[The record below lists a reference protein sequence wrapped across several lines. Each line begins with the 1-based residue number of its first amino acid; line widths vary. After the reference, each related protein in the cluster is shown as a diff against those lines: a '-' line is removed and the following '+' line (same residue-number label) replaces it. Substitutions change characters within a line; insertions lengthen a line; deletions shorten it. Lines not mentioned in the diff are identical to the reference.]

1 MVKVSDYIIQYLE
14 QLGVGHMF
22 MLPGGGAMHLNDSL
36 GKSQKIQYVV
46 CLHEQACAIAAEAYA
61 RVTNKPGLL
70 MVTTGPG
77 GTNAVT
83 GVAAA
88 YVESTPMIV
97 LSGQVK
103 MADQIRNQGIRQ
115 QGMQEVD
122 IVSIVKPITK
132 YAVMVT
138 GPETIKYHLDKA
150 VYEAM
155 NGRKGPV
162 WLDLPLDVQ
171 ASMIDENTLAGW
183 EPERN
188 TQNEEGNHAAAG
200 SGALHLGF
208 LDRMPWTAECEISD
222 SRPDRSEMENGTGDF
237 EVLPAALGRQ
247 ELEQQVLQVIE
258 RLNASERPVLL
269 AGNGIRLSEGIE
281 VFEELADC
289 LSIPILTTWN
299 GIDLIEE
306 THPLFFG
313 RPGGMGQRYA
323 NFMQQNSD
331 FFLSIGARMNLLQT
345 GYNFD
350 GFAREAVKVMVDIDE
365 NELKK
370 INVRPQI
377 SICADAKDFMELLL
391 KHKDKIHKKNRSQWI
406 AYGKRMK
413 EKYPVVQKEY
423 WEQKENVNT
432 YALLDVI
439 TEQMKEN
446 DIYVS
451 GSSGTC
457 IDVSMQTFRVK
468 KGQRVFA
475 TKGLASMGFG
485 VPATIGACLA
495 GNGRRTVCVNGDG
508 GFQMNIQELETI
520 RRLDLPIKIFVLNNQ
535 GYAQIHATQKN
546 IFQGH
551 YVACDEGSNLTLSP
565 ISDVAAAYGLKTV
578 KIQNNQELQEK
589 VREVLAYDGPV
600 VCEVIVPIELSAF
613 PKQVSYKRADGQME
627 SLPLE
632 YMNPP
637 LSEKEMQENMLIGM
651 YQKE

>member
-1 MVKVSDYIIQYLE
+1 MKLSDYVIQYLE
-14 QLGVGHMF
+14 QLNIKHMF

-36 GKSQKIQYVV
+36 GNSDKIQYVV

-61 RVTNKPGLL
+61 RVTNQPSLL

-77 GTNAVT
+77 GTNALT

-103 MADQIRNQGIRQ
+103 IADQIRDQGIRQ
-115 QGMQEVD
+115 QGMQELD
-122 IVSIVKPITK
+122 IVSIVKPVTK

-138 GPETIKYHLDKA
+138 DPQTIRHHLDRA
-150 VYEAM
+150 VYEAT

-162 WLDLPLDVQ
+162 WLDIPLDVQ
-171 ASMIDENTLAGW
+171 ATQIDETTLAGW
-183 EPERN
+183 QPDQEDSQVISAKNEGLER
-188 TQNEEGNHAAAG
+188 
-200 SGALHLGF
+200 
-208 LDRMPWTAECEISD
+208 
-222 SRPDRSEMENGTGDF
+222 
-237 EVLPAALGRQ
+237 
-247 ELEQQVLQVIE
+247 QVLQVIDE
-258 RLNASERPVLL
+258 LNRAKRPVLL
-269 AGNGIRLSEGIE
+269 AGNGIRLAEAIPQ
-281 VFEELADC
+281 FEELVET
-289 LSIPILTTWN
+289 LGIPVLTTWN
-299 GIDLIEE
+299 GIDLMDEN
-306 THPLFFG
+306 HPLFFG

-323 NFMQQNSD
+323 NFVQQNSD

-350 GFAREAVKVMVDIDE
+350 GFARAAVKIMVDIDE
-365 NELKK
+365 PELHK
-370 INVRPQI
+370 INVRPDI
-377 SICADAKDFMELLL
+377 AVCADAREFIECLLA
-391 KHKDKIHKKNRSQWI
+391 HKDLIQNREDAEWL
-406 AYGKRMK
+406 AYARRMK
-413 EKYPVVQKEY
+413 EKYPIVLDKYRQRAE
-423 WEQKENVNT
+423 EVNT

-439 TEQMKEN
+439 TEQMRAD

-468 KGQRVFA
+468 KGQRVFS

-495 GNGRRTVCVNGDG
+495 GGRRRTVCVNGDG

-520 RRLDLPIKIFVLNNQ
+520 HRLHLPIKIFVLNNH

-546 IFQGH
+546 IFAGH
-551 YVACDEGSNLTLSP
+551 YVACDADSELTLSP
-565 ISDVAAAYGLKTV
+565 ISDVANAYRLKTV
-578 KIQNNQELQEK
+578 QIHNNAQLQEK
-589 VREVLAYDGPV
+589 VAEVLDYDGPV
-600 VCEVIVPIELSAF
+600 ICEVFVPIDLSAF
-613 PKQVSYKRADGQME
+613 PKQVSYKRSDGQME

-637 LSEKEMQENMLIGM
+637 LAEEEFAENMLIPLFER
-651 YQKE
+651 K

>member
-1 MVKVSDYIIQYLE
+1 MIKVSDYIIQYLE
-14 QLGVGHMF
+14 KLGIHHMF

-36 GKSQKIQYVV
+36 GNSKKIQYVV
-46 CLHEQACAIAAEAYA
+46 CLHEQACSIAAEAYA

-77 GTNAVT
+77 GTNALT
-83 GVAAA
+83 GVTAA
-88 YVESTPMIV
+88 YIESTPMIV

-103 MADQIRNQGIRQ
+103 RADMVNGQGIRQ

-122 IVSIVKPITK
+122 IISMVKPVTK
-132 YAVMVT
+132 YAALVT
-138 GPETIKYHLDKA
+138 EPEDIKYHLERA
-150 VYEAM
+150 LYAAT

-162 WLDLPLDVQ
+162 WLDIPLDVQ
-171 ASMIDENTLAGW
+171 ASMVDETKLKGW
-183 EPERN
+183 NP
-188 TQNEEGNHAAAG
+188 
-200 SGALHLGF
+200 
-208 LDRMPWTAECEISD
+208 PEISENEKED
-222 SRPDRSEMENGTGDF
+222 SRNI
-237 EVLPAALGRQ
+237 
-247 ELEQQVLQVIE
+247 LEQQVLATIE
-258 RLNASERPVLL
+258 HLNKAKRPVLL
-269 AGNGIRLSEGIE
+269 AGNGIRLSEGQRE
-281 VFEELADC
+281 FEELVKV
-289 LSIPILTTWN
+289 LQIPVLTTWN

-323 NFMQQNSD
+323 NFVQQNSD

-350 GFAREAVKVMVDIDE
+350 GFARAAYKVMVDIDK
-365 NELKK
+365 NELHK
-370 INVRPQI
+370 INVRPQLAI
-377 SICADAKDFMELLL
+377 EADAKEFMLLLL
-391 KHKDKIHKKNRSQWI
+391 KHKDKIQKNDYSSWMKYAKDMKSRYQIVTEEAKK
-406 AYGKRMK
+406 
-413 EKYPVVQKEY
+413 QK
-423 WEQKENVNT
+423 QLVNT
-432 YALLDVI
+432 YVLLDAI
-439 TEQMKEN
+439 TDQMAED

-468 KGQRVFA
+468 KGQRVFC

-495 GNGRRTVCVNGDG
+495 GNRRRTVCVNGDG

-520 RRLDLPIKIFVLNNQ
+520 HRLNLPIKIFVLNNQ

-551 YVACDEGSNLTLSP
+551 YVACDEESNLTLSP
-565 ISDVAAAYGLKTV
+565 ISAVAEAYRLKTV
-578 KIQNNQELQEK
+578 QIYSNSEVQER
-589 VREVLAYDGPV
+589 VNEVLDYDGPV
-600 VCEVIVPIELSAF
+600 ICEVMVPIDLSAF
-613 PKQVSYKRADGQME
+613 PKQVSYKRSDGQME

-637 LSEKEMQENMLIGM
+637 LEKEEFEQDMLIPLYEM
-651 YQKE
+651 K

>member
-1 MVKVSDYIIQYLE
+1 MIKVSDYIIQYLE
-14 QLGVGHMF
+14 QLGVNHMF

-77 GTNAVT
+77 GTNAIT

-88 YVESTPMIV
+88 YVESTPMV
-97 LSGQVK
+97 VVSGQVK
-103 MADQIRNQGIRQ
+103 LADQIRGQGIRQ
-115 QGMQEVD
+115 QGMQELD
-122 IVSIVKPITK
+122 IISIVAPITK

-138 GPETIKYHLDKA
+138 EPETIKYHLDKA
-150 VYEAM
+150 LYQAV

-162 WLDLPLDVQ
+162 WLDIPLDVQ
-171 ASMIDENTLAGW
+171 ASMVDETGLAGW
-183 EPERN
+183 GPG
-188 TQNEEGNHAAAG
+188 QEEYAQIEVGRHAAETESIRGQKWAKG
-200 SGALHLGF
+200 KEG
-208 LDRMPWTAECEISD
+208 
-222 SRPDRSEMENGTGDF
+222 
-237 EVLPAALGRQ
+237 
-247 ELEQQVLQVIE
+247 LEQQVLQAIE
-258 RLNASERPVLL
+258 HLNASERPVLL
-269 AGNGIRLSEGIE
+269 AGNGIRLSDGIG
-281 VFEELADC
+281 VFEELAEC
-289 LSIPILTTWN
+289 LRIPVLTTWN
-299 GIDLIEE
+299 GIDLIEDS
-306 THPLFFG
+306 HPLFFG

-350 GFAREAVKVMVDIDE
+350 GFAREAVKVMVDIDG
-365 NELKK
+365 NELRK

-377 SICADAKDFMELLL
+377 PICADAKEFMELLL
-391 KHKDKIHKKNRSQWI
+391 KHKDKIQQKNRSEWI

-413 EKYPVVQKEY
+413 EKYPIVQKEH
-423 WEQKENVNT
+423 WEQENHANT
-432 YALLDVI
+432 YALLDAI
-439 TEQMKEN
+439 TEQMEED

-457 IDVSMQTFRVK
+457 IDISMQAFRVK

-495 GNGRRTVCVNGDG
+495 GGGRRTVCVNGDG
-508 GFQMNIQELETI
+508 GFQMNIQEMETI
-520 RRLDLPIKIFVLNNQ
+520 RRLGLPIKIFVLNNQ

-546 IFQGH
+546 IFQGR

-565 ISDVAAAYGLKTV
+565 ISGVAAAYGLKTV
-578 KIQNNQELQEK
+578 RIENNKELREK
-589 VREVLAYDGPV
+589 VREVLTYDGPV
-600 VCEVIVPIELSAF
+600 VCEVLVPIGLSAF
-613 PKQVSYKRADGQME
+613 PKQVSYKRPDGQME

-632 YMNPP
+632 YMNPMLP
-637 LSEKEMQENMLIGM
+637 EEELRGNMLIKM
-651 YQKE
+651 YEKD